1 MARPQLFGALLL
13 LVITSACVDP
23 AGPEELRFGRYT
35 LRRMNGDALP
45 GVLVENSI
53 ARLEFLSG
61 ALWLHRDGTFTDSTH
76 AKLTALTSGTVKMVN
91 DVAAGTFRMSRDTLY
106 LNSTR
111 GEHYH
116 MIFQAA
122 GSLTQELSGSTLVY
136 RK

>member
-1 MARPQLFGALLL
+1 MPRPKLFGALLL
-13 LVITSACVDP
+13 LVITAGCVDP
-23 AGPEELRFGRYT
+23 AGPNELRFGRYT

-45 GVLVENSI
+45 GILIENSI

-61 ALWLHRDGTFTDSTH
+61 ALWLHRDGTFADSTN
-76 AKLTALTSGTVKMVN
+76 AKVTALTSGTVKMVN
-91 DVAAGTFRMSRDTLY
+91 DVAAGTFRIARDTLY

-116 MIFQAA
+116 MVFQAA

>member
-1 MARPQLFGALLL
+1 MARTKALSLLTALLL
-13 LVITSACVDP
+13 SACIDTTGVDD
-23 AGPEELRFGRYT
+23 LRYGHYT
-35 LRRMNGDALP
+35 LDRMNGMALP
-45 GVLVENSI
+45 GTLISNSI

-61 ALWLHRDGTFTDSTH
+61 SLWLHRDGNFSDSTK
-76 AKLTALTSGTVKMVN
+76 ARVTSVKDGTVQLVT
-91 DVAAGTFRMSRDTLY
+91 DVAAGTYRIAGDTLY

-116 MIFQAA
+116 MVFQAA